1 MRVWIINGVHGY
13 PKLRTEGSDDERD
26 FIAATYLDDGTMVEV
41 FDSRRNGHS
50 GVIARLVVAD
60 DSRYTGSKIFA
71 VKEDHTG
78 QLAER
83 SEWNS
88 AFKRH
93 ELREPLRASHF
104 C

>member
-26 FIAATYLDDGTMVEV
+26 YIAATYLDDGTMLDV
-41 FDSRRNGHS
+41 FDSRRNGPS
-50 GVIARLVVAD
+50 GVIARLAIAEDPRYPGSRIFVVKSGCIGA
-60 DSRYTGSKIFA
+60 
-71 VKEDHTG
+71 
-78 QLAER
+78 LAER